1 MSSMFD
7 KEKKICLVGI
17 GGISMSALA
26 IALAHRGFRV
36 YGSDRSESDTTR
48 MLASRGIP
56 VVIGHK
62 GETVE
67 GAGCVVCTAAVHDDN
82 PELRR
87 ASELGI
93 PIYRRSEAWGELMR
107 ECREVVCVCGCHG
120 KSTTTALC
128 THIALEAGIDASVMI
143 GANLPLIGGTVRCGG
158 KDLFIAEACE
168 YCDSFLDFP
177 PTVAVVNNIEED
189 HLDYFKDLDAI
200 KASFARFVSKVPAH
214 GAVVAN
220 HDDANTVEVVEKC
233 GKRIVRFGLHEGD
246 VHAETLSD
254 EQGYYS
260 FELVTPAWR
269 RSVKLRIP
277 GIYNVYN
284 ALASAAASY
293 VLGIDPDACVKGIE
307 GFGGISRRFEL
318 VGEYYGIPVID
329 DYAHHPTALRDMLR
343 AVREMGYK
351 RIVCVFQSHTY
362 SRTWQLYEDFIDA
375 LRLADVAVV
384 ADIYA
389 AREINTYGVSA
400 EAMAKALPGGIYAG
414 DFDGICD
421 YLRDNVRAGDVI
433 LTVGAGD
440 VYKVGQKLLGKN

>member
-26 IALAHRGFRV
+26 IALEHRGFRV

-233 GKRIVRFGLHEGD
+233 GKRIVWFGLHEGD

-329 DYAHHPTALRDMLR
+329 DYAHHPTALRDVLR

>member
-158 KDLFIAEACE
+158 KDLFIAETCE

-233 GKRIVRFGLHEGD
+233 GKRIVWFGLHEGD

-293 VLGIDPDACVKGIE
+293 VLGVDPDACVKGIE

-329 DYAHHPTALRDMLR
+329 DYAHHPTALRDVLR

>member
-1 MSSMFD
+1 
-7 KEKKICLVGI
+7 
-17 GGISMSALA
+17 
-26 IALAHRGFRV
+26 
-36 YGSDRSESDTTR
+36 
-48 MLASRGIP
+48 
-56 VVIGHK
+56 
-62 GETVE
+62 
-67 GAGCVVCTAAVHDDN
+67 
-82 PELRR
+82 
-87 ASELGI
+87 
-93 PIYRRSEAWGELMR
+93 
-107 ECREVVCVCGCHG
+107 
-120 KSTTTALC
+120 
-128 THIALEAGIDASVMI
+128 MI

-233 GKRIVRFGLHEGD
+233 GKRIVWFGLHEGD

-293 VLGIDPDACVKGIE
+293 VLGVDPDACVKGIE

-329 DYAHHPTALRDMLR
+329 DYAHHPTALRDVLR

>member
-26 IALAHRGFRV
+26 IALTHRGFRV

-128 THIALEAGIDASVMI
+128 THIALEAGIEASVMI

-233 GKRIVRFGLHEGD
+233 GKRIVWFGLHEGD

-329 DYAHHPTALRDMLR
+329 DYAHHPTALRDVLR

>member
-233 GKRIVRFGLHEGD
+233 GKRIVWFGLHEGD

>member
-233 GKRIVRFGLHEGD
+233 GKRIVWFGLHEGD
-246 VHAETLSD
+246 VHAEMLSD

-329 DYAHHPTALRDMLR
+329 DYAHHPTALRDVLR

>member
-36 YGSDRSESDTTR
+36 YGSDRSESDTTC

-233 GKRIVRFGLHEGD
+233 GKRIVWFGLHEGD

-329 DYAHHPTALRDMLR
+329 DYAHHPTALRDVLR

>member
-233 GKRIVRFGLHEGD
+233 GKRIVWFGLHEGD

-329 DYAHHPTALRDMLR
+329 DYAHHPTALRDVLR